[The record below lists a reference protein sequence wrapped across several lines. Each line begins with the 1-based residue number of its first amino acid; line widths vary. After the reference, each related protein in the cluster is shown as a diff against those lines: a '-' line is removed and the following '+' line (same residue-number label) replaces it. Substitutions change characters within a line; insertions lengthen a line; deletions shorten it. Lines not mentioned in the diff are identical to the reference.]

1 MDGHTV
7 VFATICVLL
16 WLSPVAVIVIAK
28 RIGRHYDVDLRR
40 QPPPDDI
47 DYTKW

>member
-1 MDGHTV
+1 LFAV
-7 VFATICVLL
+7 VIGAL
-16 WLSPVAVIVIAK
+16 WVSPVVLILVVVWIA
-28 RIGRHYDVDLRR
+28 RRLGVDLRR

>member
-1 MDGHTV
+1 MNTLLFAV
-7 VFATICVLL
+7 VTFAL
-16 WLSPVAVIVIAK
+16 WISPVVVIVVLVRVA
-28 RIGRHYDVDLRR
+28 RHFDIDLRR